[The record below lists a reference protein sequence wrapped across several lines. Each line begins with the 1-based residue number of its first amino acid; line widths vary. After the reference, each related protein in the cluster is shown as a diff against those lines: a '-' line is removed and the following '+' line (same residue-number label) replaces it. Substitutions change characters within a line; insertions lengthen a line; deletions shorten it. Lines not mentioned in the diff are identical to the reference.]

1 MAPSRP
7 ARRATVPRVCSLIFL
22 SIGTQEPFDRLVRAM
37 DEWCA
42 RPDRAQP
49 VFGQIAERHQGDYV
63 PRNFEWVPRLSAVD
77 YAERFA
83 RADVI
88 VSHAGMGSIITA
100 LHHGKP
106 IVIMP
111 RWARLR
117 EHRNDHQLATVR
129 MLGGRPGIH
138 VAEDETKLA
147 PVLDRVLAEIGGP
160 RATPIPALADSC
172 FTDTLRA
179 FLTGRGDRK

>member
-1 MAPSRP
+1 M
-7 ARRATVPRVCSLIFL
+7 
-22 SIGTQEPFDRLVRAM
+22 GTQEPFDRLVRAM
-37 DEWCA
+37 DDWHGQSGRFHA
-42 RPDRAQP
+42 
-49 VFGQIAERHQGDYV
+49 VFGQIGEPHDGGYE
-63 PRNFEWVPRLSAVD
+63 PRNFEWVSRLSAVD
-77 YAERFA
+77 YAKRFVE
-83 RADVI
+83 ADVI

-138 VAEDETKLA
+138 VAEDETQLGA
-147 PVLDRVLAEIGGP
+147 VLDRVLAEVGNP
-160 RATPIPALADSC
+160 QAAPIPALADSR
-172 FTDTLRA
+172 FTDALRA
-179 FLTGRGDRK
+179 FLTGQIVARK